1 MSGSHAPTQPGP
13 DVLHSPELRA
23 LYERAP
29 CVFFDCDGV
38 IFDSNGFKIEAMRRT
53 LADHAA
59 SEVEEME
66 AFWRSNG
73 GASRFVKFEHFYTS
87 IAPRPDARGAMQA
100 ACARFGQLSL
110 AAYADAPPLGAALAL
125 AAATG
130 AERCHVVSG
139 AAQVELESVFSSKG
153 IAHLFSSILGSPRAK
168 LDLVAGVLAE
178 SRCLASDALLIGDGA
193 MDFRVCQEL
202 GMQFIYLGEH
212 SEWHGAAAA
221 LARDPRVAIAPR
233 WADLSRALLG

>member
-1 MSGSHAPTQPGP
+1 MSESRAPVAALVN
-13 DVLHSPELRA
+13 VLDSPELRA

-53 LADHAA
+53 LCDHSA
-59 SEVEEME
+59 SEVEQME

-87 IAPRPDARGAMQA
+87 IAPRRDVARAVQEA
-100 ACARFGQLSL
+100 SARFGQLSL
-110 AAYADAPPLGAALAL
+110 TAYEGARPVPAALAL
-125 AAATG
+125 ARATG

-139 AAQVELESVFSSKG
+139 AAQVELESVFASKG
-153 IAHLFSSILGSPRAK
+153 IAHLFASILGSPRTK

-178 SRCLASDALLIGDGA
+178 RNCRASEALLIGDGA

-202 GMQFIYLGEH
+202 GMQFIYLAEL
-212 SEWHGAAAA
+212 SEWQGAAPA

-233 WADLSRALLG
+233 WVDLSRALLG